1 MRQVGDAWRA
11 TPKGRRIA
19 LWVARGQ
26 AGPTAPLVV
35 EVAASV
41 TPCRQDAGPTV
52 LDEHRHVRARRSAA
66 SLRGDV
72 VGTDQIPVPLEG
84 AMGTAEPPAL
94 GLGDPP
100 PAGGTGG
107 GGATLIH
114 QPHHDPGLLSLVAQ
128 GLEQVGAAPLPQP
141 EVLHPPGVLVGDAL
155 EVAHDQGP
163 DLVVD
168 GEGDHLLG
176 RLMLGLMD
184 AAAMARLGPT
194 HPSPM
199 PAPAPRPAL
208 PGPRYPACGLG
219 LPGLLI
225 IEMQVA
231 VGAECPP
238 RHQQPRGLGHDGVG
252 VDDPKVHSS
261 DPTPVQVMVLDGD
274 SGGDR
279 QPQPAP
285 ISQQDDRPNL
295 LGRVREGAGSRTQSA
310 GWPLATGSRT
320 RWPSIL
326 NVP

>member
-1 MRQVGDAWRA
+1 VASDTQGTQDRPVGGPR
-11 TPKGRRIA
+11 PGRTDGA
-19 LWVARGQ
+19 AGRGSGGVGHAVP
-26 AGPTAPLVV
+26 AG
-35 EVAASV
+35 
-41 TPCRQDAGPTV
+41 CRPTV

-72 VGTDQIPVPLEG
+72 VGTDQIPVPLES
-84 AMGTAEPPAL
+84 AMGTAEPPAP

-141 EVLHPPGVLVGDAL
+141 EVLHPPGVLAGDAL

-163 DLVVD
+163 DLLVVD

-199 PAPAPRPAL
+199 PAPAPRSAL
-208 PGPRYPACGLG
+208 PCGDWR
-219 LPGLLI
+219 PGT
-225 IEMQVA
+225 
-231 VGAECPP
+231 
-238 RHQQPRGLGHDGVG
+238 RR
-252 VDDPKVHSS
+252 
-261 DPTPVQVMVLDGD
+261 
-274 SGGDR
+274 R
-279 QPQPAP
+279 
-285 ISQQDDRPNL
+285 R
-295 LGRVREGAGSRTQSA
+295 SA
-310 GWPLATGSRT
+310 GAPTEPRSPTAPRMIP
-320 RWPSIL
+320 RWSTL
-326 NVP
+326 DRVPDSC

>member
-19 LWVARGQ
+19 LWGARGQ

-41 TPCRQDAGPTV
+41 TPCRQDAGRRCSMSTGTSVLGGPPPAFAAMLWAPT
-52 LDEHRHVRARRSAA
+52 RS
-66 SLRGDV
+66 LW
-72 VGTDQIPVPLEG
+72 PLES
-84 AMGTAEPPAL
+84 AMGTAEPPAP

-141 EVLHPPGVLVGDAL
+141 EVLHPPGVLAGDAL

-163 DLVVD
+163 DLLVVD

-199 PAPAPRPAL
+199 PAPAPRSAL
-208 PGPRYPACGLG
+208 PCGDWR
-219 LPGLLI
+219 PGT
-225 IEMQVA
+225 
-231 VGAECPP
+231 
-238 RHQQPRGLGHDGVG
+238 RR
-252 VDDPKVHSS
+252 
-261 DPTPVQVMVLDGD
+261 
-274 SGGDR
+274 R
-279 QPQPAP
+279 
-285 ISQQDDRPNL
+285 R
-295 LGRVREGAGSRTQSA
+295 SA
-310 GWPLATGSRT
+310 GAPTEPRSPTAPRMVP
-320 RWPSIL
+320 RWSTL
-326 NVP
+326 DRVPDSC